1 MVTFT
6 ISLAREVAPFGINVT
21 AVAPGMMRTPMSSEA
36 LSDREDAYLER
47 IPLRRIAEP
56 REIAYTIAF
65 LASAKAAYNTG
76 ATIAVPGGM
85 LMR

>member
-1 MVTFT
+1 
-6 ISLAREVAPFGINVT
+6 
-21 AVAPGMMRTPMSSEA
+21 MSSEA

-65 LASAKAAYNTG
+65 LASDKADYITG
-76 ATIAVPGGM
+76 ATIDVTGGM
-85 LMR
+85 LLR